1 MDEQSSSRALRR
13 IPAAEARALLEE
25 HEGSGMTLAAFARDR
40 GVKPWTLYNARARA
54 RRKQQRAT
62 EQSFAAVTVI
72 AAGEQSAPSIEMV
85 LPSGL
90 VLRVQDGFDEVTLR
104 RLLGV
109 VAGC

>member
-1 MDEQSSSRALRR
+1 MPELPWDRLGELEVGPNGRALT
-13 IPAAEARALLEE
+13 ARA
-25 HEGSGMTLAAFARDR
+25 S
-40 GVKPWTLYNARARA
+40 A

-72 AAGEQSAPSIEMV
+72 DAGEQSAPSIEMV